1 MEDQATDRVY
11 RMGQTK
17 PVTVYRFVVADTVE
31 EEFMKFMKK
40 TEPFLKCSKRWRGCW
55 WLRSGSTARA
65 YS

>member
-31 EEFMKFMKK
+31 EKIYKIHEKNEIFPQVF
-40 TEPFLKCSKRWRGCW
+40 
-55 WLRSGSTARA
+55 
-65 YS
+65 